1 MKRNCHDKETGPTLT
16 TEAPAVPAT
25 ANAIPRPEF
34 IRLPAPG
41 THCVFTGLTRSGLNE
56 LILPCAANRHRPPV
70 RSVCLR
76 KRGAKRGVRLIN
88 FDSLLAYLHGLESG
102 GSN

>member
-1 MKRNCHDKETGPTLT
+1 MKPRLHTTETGAALA
-16 TEAPAVPAT
+16 TEAPAAT
-25 ANAIPRPEF
+25 PSAAANHRPEF